1 MQAYLL
7 MAIELLSPVVIVSA
21 AIIFIILEHFFPYD
35 RNQRALRDGFWTD
48 LIWYTIIQSYVLAY
62 VISFIIRQVDSS
74 TGFSRLHL
82 VSGWPIWGQLLFFLV
97 THDLYIY
104 GFHRW
109 QHHSA
114 ILWRIHEAHHSNR
127 DVDWLAGS
135 RSHALEILINQTI
148 EFLPMVLLGA
158 APELPLIKGMVDAVW
173 GMFIHSNIDV
183 RLGRAG
189 LLLNGPELHRWHH
202 AREITEGGINFGTKF
217 AIWDVLFG
225 TLIRP
230 ATKPAGYGLTE
241 PFPGGYFAQM
251 VYAFRSFVSPAAES
265 GGQEATE
272 A

>member
-1 MQAYLL
+1 
-7 MAIELLSPVVIVSA
+7 MAIELLSPLVIVGA
-21 AIIFIILEHFFPYD
+21 AILFVWLEHYFPYD
-35 RNQRALRDGFWTD
+35 RDQRVFRDGFWTD
-48 LIWYTIIQSYVLAY
+48 LIWYTIIQSYVLAF
-62 VISFIIRQVDSS
+62 VISFIIRQVDAS
-74 TGFSRLHL
+74 TGLSRLHL

-97 THDLYIY
+97 SHDLYIY
-104 GFHRW
+104 AFHRW
-109 QHHSA
+109 QHHSM

-148 EFLPMVLLGA
+148 EFLPMILLGA

-173 GMFIHSNIDV
+173 GMFIHSNLDI

-217 AIWDVLFG
+217 ALWDVLFG
-225 TLIRP
+225 TLVRP
-230 ATKPAGYGLTE
+230 PAKPSGYGLNE
-241 PFPGGYFAQM
+241 PFPRGYFRQM
-251 VYAFRSFVSPAAES
+251 IYAFRSFGTAAS
-265 GGQEATE
+265 GAGRGGYTE